1 MICCLQERQTAALMI
16 ILAPPGSG
24 KTYFVQQQADP
35 PTWIDQD
42 VDLAARGWDLRQGC
56 YDRDRLLEADRLLAQ
71 ERLQGRHILG
81 SLFWEFVP
89 DAVVLLPLPVHE
101 QYVALRPDLTWEQV
115 LRVRQC
121 VEDHV
126 VQYQIPRFS
135 SLAEA
140 IAFGQLG
147 AT

>member
-1 MICCLQERQTAALMI
+1 M
-16 ILAPPGSG
+16 
-24 KTYFVQQQADP
+24 
-35 PTWIDQD
+35 
-42 VDLAARGWDLRQGC
+42 
-56 YDRDRLLEADRLLAQ
+56 
-71 ERLQGRHILG
+71 
-81 SLFWEFVP
+81 LF
-89 DAVVLLPLPVHE
+89 VLLPLPVHE

-115 LRVRQC
+115 LRVQQC

-140 IAFGQLG
+140 IDLDQLG